1 MDTAIWYRPT
11 LLGDGK
17 WDIEPRDARF
27 DLVIGGVNDY
37 LGREEVMTGLHL
49 ERRESWCWDT
59 DGKVLDLH
67 PNT

>member
-1 MDTAIWYRPT
+1 MDLAD
-11 LLGDGK
+11 L
-17 WDIEPRDARF
+17 

-49 ERRESWCWDT
+49 ERRESWCWDP